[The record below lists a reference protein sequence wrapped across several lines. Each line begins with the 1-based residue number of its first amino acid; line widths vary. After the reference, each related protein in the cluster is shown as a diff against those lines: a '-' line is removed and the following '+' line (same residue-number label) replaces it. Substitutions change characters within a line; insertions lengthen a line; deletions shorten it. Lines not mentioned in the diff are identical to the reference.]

1 MDLNTNQLISN
12 EVNSSLQNLP
22 KYILTNFVEDSIKIN
37 SILNSELRNPSDFK
51 TSINILRAILRDNKD
66 LFCPL
71 FHNLLKQYLSILG
84 KENLFPEE
92 YIYLLVDILHN
103 KLTIGKYY
111 QKWIYKILE
120 NLIIF
125 SSMHM
130 EEKEN
135 QQIIKLN
142 KYIQYWFDEFILSN
156 DDCINSFVN
165 FFDST
170 NINLIKIS
178 AFYFFKYVYLY
189 DFNKIKLIDWKNF
202 FAKCVQGFENN
213 LIMDDENKD
222 VIQNIFKEVYKYF
235 QKVKVDPNDALI
247 EGGSLQA
254 AKYFEQFNNFNTER
268 AKEHIRLQEI
278 I

>member
-12 EVNSSLQNLP
+12 EVNSSLKKLP

-51 TSINILRAILRDNKD
+51 TSINILRVILRDNKD

-71 FHNLLKQYLSILG
+71 FQNLLKQYLSILG

-213 LIMDDENKD
+213 LIIDDENKD

>member
-22 KYILTNFVEDSIKIN
+22 KYILSNFVEDSIKIN

-51 TSINILRAILRDNKD
+51 TSINILRVILRDNKD

-71 FHNLLKQYLSILG
+71 FQNLLKQYLSILG

-213 LIMDDENKD
+213 LIIDDENKD

>member
-51 TSINILRAILRDNKD
+51 TSINILRVILRDNKD

-71 FHNLLKQYLSILG
+71 FQNLLKQYLSILG

>member
-51 TSINILRAILRDNKD
+51 TSINILRVILRDNKD

-71 FHNLLKQYLSILG
+71 FQNLLKQYLSILG

-213 LIMDDENKD
+213 LIIDDENKD

-247 EGGSLQA
+247 EGDSLQA

>member
-71 FHNLLKQYLSILG
+71 FQNLLKQYLLILG

-213 LIMDDENKD
+213 LIIDDENKD

>member
-51 TSINILRAILRDNKD
+51 TSINILRVILRDNKD

-71 FHNLLKQYLSILG
+71 FQNLLKQYLSILG

-111 QKWIYKILE
+111 QKWICKILE
-120 NLIIF
+120 NLIVF

-213 LIMDDENKD
+213 LIIDDENKD

>member
-51 TSINILRAILRDNKD
+51 TSINILRVILRDNKD

-71 FHNLLKQYLSILG
+71 FQNLLKQYLSILG

-213 LIMDDENKD
+213 LIIDDENKD

-247 EGGSLQA
+247 EGGALQA

>member
-51 TSINILRAILRDNKD
+51 TSINILRVILRDNKD

-71 FHNLLKQYLSILG
+71 FQNLLKQYLSILG

-156 DDCINSFVN
+156 YDCINSFVN

-213 LIMDDENKD
+213 LIIDDENKD

>member
-71 FHNLLKQYLSILG
+71 FQNLLKQYLSILG

-189 DFNKIKLIDWKNF
+189 DINKIELIDWKNF
-202 FAKCVQGFENN
+202 FEKCNSVLESN
-213 LIMDDENKD
+213 LIEEQNKD
-222 VIQNIFKEVYKYF
+222 VIINIFKELYTYF
-235 QKVKVDPNDALI
+235 GKLNVDPNFVLI
-247 EGGSLQA
+247 KGKSLDA
-254 AKYFEQFNNFNTER
+254 AKNFEKITGFNTEK
-268 AKEHIRLQEI
+268 AKEELRSENIF
-278 I
+278 

>member
-22 KYILTNFVEDSIKIN
+22 KYILTNFVENSIKIN

-51 TSINILRAILRDNKD
+51 TSINILRVILRDNKD

-71 FHNLLKQYLSILG
+71 FQNLLKQYLSILG

-213 LIMDDENKD
+213 LIIDDENKD

>member
-51 TSINILRAILRDNKD
+51 TSINILRVILRDNKD

-71 FHNLLKQYLSILG
+71 FQNLLKQYLSILG

-92 YIYLLVDILHN
+92 YIYLLMDILHN

-213 LIMDDENKD
+213 LIIDDENKD

>member
-22 KYILTNFVEDSIKIN
+22 KYILTNFIEDSIKIN

-71 FHNLLKQYLSILG
+71 FQNLLKQYLSILG

-213 LIMDDENKD
+213 LIIDDENKD

>member
-51 TSINILRAILRDNKD
+51 TSINILRVILRDNKD

-71 FHNLLKQYLSILG
+71 FQNLLKQYLSILG
-84 KENLFPEE
+84 KENIFPEE

-213 LIMDDENKD
+213 LIIDDENKD

>member
-71 FHNLLKQYLSILG
+71 FQNLLKQYLSILG

-213 LIMDDENKD
+213 LIIDDENKD

-254 AKYFEQFNNFNTER
+254 AKYFEQFTNFNTER

>member
-22 KYILTNFVEDSIKIN
+22 KYILTNFVEDGIKIN

-51 TSINILRAILRDNKD
+51 TSINILRVILRDNKD

-71 FHNLLKQYLSILG
+71 FQNLLKQYLSILG

-213 LIMDDENKD
+213 LIIDDENKD

>member
-1 MDLNTNQLISN
+1 M
-12 EVNSSLQNLP
+12 
-22 KYILTNFVEDSIKIN
+22 TNFVEDSIKIN

-51 TSINILRAILRDNKD
+51 TSINILRVILRDNKD

-71 FHNLLKQYLSILG
+71 FQNLLKQYLSILG

-213 LIMDDENKD
+213 LIIDDENKD

>member
-12 EVNSSLQNLP
+12 EVNSSLKNLP

-51 TSINILRAILRDNKD
+51 TSINILRVILRDNKD

-71 FHNLLKQYLSILG
+71 FQNLLKQYLSILG

-213 LIMDDENKD
+213 LLIDDENKD

>member
-1 MDLNTNQLISN
+1 
-12 EVNSSLQNLP
+12 
-22 KYILTNFVEDSIKIN
+22 
-37 SILNSELRNPSDFK
+37 
-51 TSINILRAILRDNKD
+51 
-66 LFCPL
+66 
-71 FHNLLKQYLSILG
+71 
-84 KENLFPEE
+84 
-92 YIYLLVDILHN
+92 
-103 KLTIGKYY
+103 
-111 QKWIYKILE
+111 
-120 NLIIF
+120 
-125 SSMHM
+125 MHM

-213 LIMDDENKD
+213 LIIDDENKD

>member
-51 TSINILRAILRDNKD
+51 TSINILRTILRDNKD

-71 FHNLLKQYLSILG
+71 FQNLLKQYLSILG

-213 LIMDDENKD
+213 LIIDDENKD

>member
-51 TSINILRAILRDNKD
+51 TSINILRVILRDNKD

-71 FHNLLKQYLSILG
+71 FQNLLKQYLSILG

-213 LIMDDENKD
+213 LIIDDENKD

>member
-12 EVNSSLQNLP
+12 EVNSSLKNLP

-51 TSINILRAILRDNKD
+51 TSINILRVILRDNKD

-71 FHNLLKQYLSILG
+71 FQNLLKQYLSILG

-213 LIMDDENKD
+213 LIIDDENKD

>member
-51 TSINILRAILRDNKD
+51 TSINILRVILRDNKD

-71 FHNLLKQYLSILG
+71 FQNLLKQYLSILG

-125 SSMHM
+125 NSMHM

-213 LIMDDENKD
+213 LIIDDENKD

>member
-1 MDLNTNQLISN
+1 MDLNTNHLISN

-51 TSINILRAILRDNKD
+51 TSINILRVILRDNKD

-71 FHNLLKQYLSILG
+71 FQNLLKQYLSILG

-213 LIMDDENKD
+213 LIIDDENKD

>member
-22 KYILTNFVEDSIKIN
+22 KYILSNFVEDSIKIN

-71 FHNLLKQYLSILG
+71 FQNLLKQYLSILG

-213 LIMDDENKD
+213 LIIDDENKD

-247 EGGSLQA
+247 EGGSLQG

>member
-12 EVNSSLQNLP
+12 EVNSSLKKLP

-51 TSINILRAILRDNKD
+51 TSINILRVILRDNKD

-71 FHNLLKQYLSILG
+71 FQNLLKQYLSILG

>member
-51 TSINILRAILRDNKD
+51 TSINILRVILRDNKD

-71 FHNLLKQYLSILG
+71 FQNLLKQYLSILG

-178 AFYFFKYVYLY
+178 AFYFFKNFYLY
-189 DFNKIKLIDWKNF
+189 NFKKIKLIDQKNF
-202 FAKCVQGFENN
+202 LAKCVKGFENN
-213 LIMDDENKD
+213 LIIDDENKD

>member
-51 TSINILRAILRDNKD
+51 TSINILRVILRDNKD

-71 FHNLLKQYLSILG
+71 FQNLLKQYLSILG

-125 SSMHM
+125 SSVHM

-213 LIMDDENKD
+213 LIIDDENKD